1 MKGVGQ
7 AVVTAWAVAICL
19 AAMTLLGGCAGSKG
33 KLGAGPRLSGAQA
46 LEAGDAALARGNRDE
61 AGRMYLAALKAGAD
75 TATAYIRL
83 GDLSLG
89 GGAAAQA
96 QAAYR
101 KALDAKPGNAL
112 ALQGLGFAFFLGGSQ
127 NEAVTALTKALERD
141 PRLPRAT
148 ALLGTI
154 ENRQGHP
161 EAALAVF
168 DKFLAVAFDP
178 DVANNRGLSLMQLGR
193 PAEAVGAFER
203 ALSAGKNPKFANNL
217 GLALCRL
224 HRYDEAYAAFASVAP
239 ESVALN
245 NVGVCYMEG
254 GDKARAQQSF
264 ERAIATNPTYYEKAQ
279 SNLSRLS
286 AMESVALPSPPV
298 PGTPQ
303 NGASQPAAQLS
314 QALTPMA
321 PAQAAMPQTV
331 PIPSTQAPV
340 PVPVASPAPV
350 VVAPAPAQ
358 TPVLPSTLPGTRSS
372 RPSEAEKAD
381 RSERP

>member
-1 MKGVGQ
+1 VKGVGQ

-19 AAMTLLGGCAGSKG
+19 AVMTLSGGCAGAKG
-33 KLGAGPRLSGAQA
+33 KLGAAPRLTGAQA
-46 LEAGDAALARGNRDE
+46 LEAGDTALARGNRDE

-75 TATAYIRL
+75 TATVYIRL

-96 QAAYR
+96 QAAYQ

-112 ALQGLGFAFFLGGSQ
+112 ALQGIGFALFLGGSQ

-154 ENRQGHP
+154 ENRQGRP

-245 NVGVCYMEG
+245 NIGVCYMEG

-286 AMESVALPSPPV
+286 AMESVVLPSPPV
-298 PGTPQ
+298 PGAPQ
-303 NGASQPAAQLS
+303 DAVSPPAGQLP
-314 QALTPMA
+314 QALAPMP
-321 PAQAAMPQTV
+321 PAQASMPQGL
-331 PIPSTQAPV
+331 APM
-340 PVPVASPAPV
+340 PAPAASPAPV
-350 VVAPAPAQ
+350 VVSPAPAQ
-358 TPVLPSTLPGTRSS
+358 TLAPPSAPALPGTRPS
-372 RPSEAEKAD
+372 RPSDAEKAD

>member
-1 MKGVGQ
+1 
-7 AVVTAWAVAICL
+7 
-19 AAMTLLGGCAGSKG
+19 
-33 KLGAGPRLSGAQA
+33 
-46 LEAGDAALARGNRDE
+46 
-61 AGRMYLAALKAGAD
+61 
-75 TATAYIRL
+75 
-83 GDLSLG
+83 
-89 GGAAAQA
+89 
-96 QAAYR
+96 
-101 KALDAKPGNAL
+101 
-112 ALQGLGFAFFLGGSQ
+112 
-127 NEAVTALTKALERD
+127 
-141 PRLPRAT
+141 
-148 ALLGTI
+148 
-154 ENRQGHP
+154 
-161 EAALAVF
+161 
-168 DKFLAVAFDP
+168 
-178 DVANNRGLSLMQLGR
+178 MQLGR

-303 NGASQPAAQLS
+303 NGASQPAAPLP
-314 QALTPMA
+314 QALAPMP
-321 PAQAAMPQTV
+321 PAQASIPQAV
-331 PIPSTQAPV
+331 APAPSTQAPV
-340 PVPVASPAPV
+340 PQTVAPTPSAQAPRPAPVASPAPV

>member
-1 MKGVGQ
+1 
-7 AVVTAWAVAICL
+7 
-19 AAMTLLGGCAGSKG
+19 
-33 KLGAGPRLSGAQA
+33 
-46 LEAGDAALARGNRDE
+46 
-61 AGRMYLAALKAGAD
+61 
-75 TATAYIRL
+75 
-83 GDLSLG
+83 
-89 GGAAAQA
+89 
-96 QAAYR
+96 
-101 KALDAKPGNAL
+101 
-112 ALQGLGFAFFLGGSQ
+112 
-127 NEAVTALTKALERD
+127 
-141 PRLPRAT
+141 
-148 ALLGTI
+148 
-154 ENRQGHP
+154 
-161 EAALAVF
+161 
-168 DKFLAVAFDP
+168 
-178 DVANNRGLSLMQLGR
+178 MQLGR

-245 NVGVCYMEG
+245 NIGVCYMEG